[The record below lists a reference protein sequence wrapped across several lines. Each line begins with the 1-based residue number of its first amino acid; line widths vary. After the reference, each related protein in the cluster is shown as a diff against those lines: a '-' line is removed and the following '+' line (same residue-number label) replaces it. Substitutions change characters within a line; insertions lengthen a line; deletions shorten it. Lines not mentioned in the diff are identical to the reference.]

1 RSQPQTTKES
11 PEERRTMTVRLF
23 ARLMLLAS
31 VVLAL
36 GVYAL
41 SSAPL
46 GWPGIHARY
55 IIGLLIITPAIIS
68 PLWSSSSSMKLAV
81 ERLTKIRMAL
91 SRGIPALVGM
101 VLLIGTISTFGEVPL
116 AQSINSQQAALRNDL
131 LRIHATHIYSDYWTC
146 DSLIF
151 ESNEKIICDV

>member
-1 RSQPQTTKES
+1 
-11 PEERRTMTVRLF
+11 
-23 ARLMLLAS
+23 
-31 VVLAL
+31 
-36 GVYAL
+36 
-41 SSAPL
+41 
-46 GWPGIHARY
+46 
-55 IIGLLIITPAIIS
+55 
-68 PLWSSSSSMKLAV
+68 MKLAV

-151 ESNEKIICDV
+151 ESNEKIICDVVDANLHTDLIHNRYRPYVPVVKGDPHAAYVFPIGITQAANMARKASLPGANYQRFVFDGYVVYQPT